1 MVSTCAIKKNVADPP
16 SRNDLSSSFFLNATN
31 VSDSAAAILTELV
44 SRIAKDGEK
53 GFASNQIAKKN
64 QTQLNLVN
72 GFSE

>member
-1 MVSTCAIKKNVADPP
+1 VSH
-16 SRNDLSSSFFLNATN
+16 
-31 VSDSAAAILTELV
+31 SAAAILTELV